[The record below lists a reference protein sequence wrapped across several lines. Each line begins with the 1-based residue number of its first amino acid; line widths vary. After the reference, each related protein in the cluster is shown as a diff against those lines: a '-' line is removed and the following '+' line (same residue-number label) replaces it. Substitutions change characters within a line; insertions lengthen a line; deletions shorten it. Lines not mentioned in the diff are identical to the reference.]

1 MPGILLSAENRE
13 LLASRTRQ
21 ISKPRSD
28 GVEASTEAEASTR
41 SELVPGRASTRSELV
56 PGRVS
61 TRRAGTRSKQCA
73 DLVE

>member
-41 SELVPGRASTRSELV
+41 SELVPGVSQYQAGPVPGASQYQAGLV
-56 PGRVS
+56 PGAS
-61 TRRAGTRSKQCA
+61 
-73 DLVE
+73 